1 MKKYKATLI
10 LGNGFDLSLGLN
22 TSYESFYQYLENTG
36 FISGN
41 EHNNLIDKIK
51 QVAERDNWYD
61 FETIIKQY
69 ATSSEDACLLKCL
82 QELESDI
89 ANIRY
94 NQEIQKMDVNE
105 IDAVITKIKK
115 SGDNSLQ
122 ELSDFV
128 HLNKKVDWDN
138 SEKFVDIC
146 NRAIQNI
153 HSIQKEYQKNA
164 DEIIRKLKDELYE
177 FLRKAS
183 KPQIGDTYSPGIT
196 LLLAMLGVEYKG
208 EVSALEALGTHC
220 NKETGKRTFNNNVK
234 IVSFNYT
241 DPFIAI
247 TSWFLLSYNISR
259 HKMYSNE
266 NDPNFPFNIEALN
279 NDVYYPIHGSL
290 RGNDIAFG
298 ADNCDSIPVELSVM
312 KKVTQMSDKNAKD
325 KFADILRNSEIIVI
339 FGHSINGIDWEYY
352 QPFLVERPKTP
363 IYIVT
368 YNKDSKD
375 GIERGLSKYNISTNY
390 FFTGDGNVN
399 NDEDFKELINS
410 IIESLRTNLLPN
422 H

>member
-1 MKKYKATLI
+1 MKKYKATLV

-208 EVSALEALGTHC
+208 EVPALEALGKHY

-247 TSWFLLSYNISR
+247 TSRFLLSYNISR

-368 YNKDSKD
+368 YNEDSKD
-375 GIERGLSKYNISTNY
+375 GIERGLLKYNISANY
-390 FFTGDGNVN
+390 FFTGDGNIN

-410 IIESLRTNLLPN
+410 IIESLRTNVLPN